1 MHLKNCASKKV
12 KTANN
17 LERMELYL
25 ATENNKKKICP
36 LKHKARS
43 MELDRR
49 MSACTI
55 T

>member
-1 MHLKNCASKKV
+1 MHLKNCAPKKV

-17 LERMELYL
+17 LEIMELYL
-25 ATENNKKKICP
+25 APENNKKNWP